1 MKDFNLICAVSLNG
15 VIGNSETNSIPW
27 YLPTDLR
34 YFKSKTFNKT
44 VIMGSN
50 TYRSIGKPLKDR
62 RNIVI
67 TRDVESGKRM
77 LSDEGV
83 DEFYPSFRDAHR
95 VEHDDF
101 FVIGGQHIYQEAM
114 LKQPK
119 KLILT
124 IVKAEFDGD
133 VRFPIDGY
141 RLLRDEVVVSDKVKY
156 SCMKRSAW
164 SSENGLEYQFTEFEL
179 NG

>member
-27 YLPTDLR
+27 YLPTDLK
-34 YFKSKTFNKT
+34 YFKSKTFNQT

-67 TRDVESGKRM
+67 TRDKEAGLRM
-77 LSDEGV
+77 MDEEGI
-83 DEFYPSFRDAHR
+83 DEFYPSFREAYQ
-95 VEHDDF
+95 VERDF

-114 LKQPK
+114 IKQPK
-119 KLILT
+119 RMLIT
-124 IVKAEFDGD
+124 IVKSEFEGD
-133 VRFPIDGY
+133 VRFPIDGI
-141 RLLRDEVVVSDKVKY
+141 RFLRDEVVVSDKVKY
-156 SCMKRSAW
+156 ACTKRSAW
-164 SSENGLEYQFTEFEL
+164 CTENGLEYQFTEFTMKD
-179 NG
+179 